1 MRDVDQI
8 EFQMA
13 SPMAALRMHRPG
25 LPDAEARVA
34 DAILD
39 QPQLV
44 TSESVGDLALRAGS
58 ATATVVRLCRRV
70 GFDGFY
76 RFKIALAEEL
86 GVTRQFGHP
95 PLGPGDSPSVLHAAM
110 AADAREIADAIGLVD
125 PAAFEQAAEA
135 ISRASEVLFA
145 GVGTSGPVAQL
156 GALRFLVLGVRAIAV
171 QDVQAQDLA
180 APLLS

>member
-8 EFQMA
+8 KFQMA

-44 TSESVGDLALRAGS
+44 TNESVGDLALRAGS

-76 RFKIALAEEL
+76 RFKIALAEEAGL
-86 GVTRQFGHP
+86 KRQFGHP
-95 PLGPGDSPSVLHAAM
+95 PLTATDATTVLETSM
-110 AADAREIADAIGLVD
+110 IADARDVVDAI
-125 PAAFEQAAEA
+125 
-135 ISRASEVLFA
+135 S
-145 GVGTSGPVAQL
+145 
-156 GALRFLVLGVRAIAV
+156 
-171 QDVQAQDLA
+171 
-180 APLLS
+180 LLE